1 MNSQKL
7 LVSGACLFSLL
18 CSIPLYALYHN
29 CLIHFLVDR
38 HISCFQFESFYEYSY
53 ACLYTHIFG
62 ISRNEVARSK
72 NKTVFFQ
79 SVCTNL
85 YSYQLCMWFPVAP
98 HHRAC
103 DTVSLLRCLKGKER
117 KKENL
122 AWYKSFF
129 WSLRSH
135 FQSKEDPRNKK

>member
-1 MNSQKL
+1 MHSQKL

-18 CSIPLYALYHN
+18 CSIALYALYHN

-72 NKTVFFQ
+72 NKTVFFKVFVLIYTPTNY
-79 SVCTNL
+79 VCGF
-85 YSYQLCMWFPVAP
+85 QLP
-98 HHRAC
+98 HNHRAC
-103 DTVSLLRCLKGKER
+103 DTVSLLSCLKGKER

-122 AWYKSFF
+122 A
-129 WSLRSH
+129 
-135 FQSKEDPRNKK
+135 